1 MEDNRTSADSEQGG
15 PSTENTGTT
24 TGADSL
30 AGQLSELA
38 RHLQQEQSSAS
49 LLGEIVHAAV
59 ELIPGT
65 DAGSITMVTE
75 RRHVS
80 SEAASSELAERVD
93 ALQEETGQGPCLDAV
108 YQEQTVRVPDMAH
121 EERWPDFAQRA
132 SEAGASSMLAFQL
145 FVDGDNL
152 GALNL
157 YGRRPDAFDDESEHV
172 GLMFASHAAV
182 AFAGIRKQDQLNR
195 ALGTRDAIGMAK
207 GILMERYHVDPDRA
221 FRVLVR
227 TSQQRQQ
234 KLRDVADELVRQGT
248 LGPLS

>member
-1 MEDNRTSADSEQGG
+1 MEHNETSADSEQGG
-15 PSTENTGTT
+15 PSAENTGTSS
-24 TGADSL
+24 GADAL
-30 AGQLSELA
+30 ATQLSDLA
-38 RHLQQEQSSAS
+38 RHLQHEQSSAA

-80 SEAASSELAERVD
+80 SEAASSELAEHVD

-121 EERWPDFAQRA
+121 EDRWPDFARRA
-132 SEAGASSMLAFQL
+132 SDAGASSMLAFQL

-157 YGRRPDAFDDESEHV
+157 YGRRPAAFDDDSEHV

-182 AFAGIRKQDQLNR
+182 ALAGLRKQDQLNR
-195 ALGTRDAIGMAK
+195 ALDTRDAIGMAK
-207 GILMERYHVDPDRA
+207 GILMERYRLDADRA

-227 TSQQRQQ
+227 TSQERQE
-234 KLRDVADELVRQGT
+234 KLREVADALIRRGT
-248 LGPLS
+248 IHTP